1 LDQAKEIIGKTVEL
15 EFRLANDEDVTPE
28 TIAQRKQ
35 LAEKVRAEAVLN
47 PDQMVELYGNKA
59 SENIYAQ
66 TIS

>member
-1 LDQAKEIIGKTVEL
+1 L
-15 EFRLANDEDVTPE
+15 EFRLANDDDVTPE

-35 LAEKVRAEAVLN
+35 IAEKVRAEAVLN
-47 PDQMVELYGNKA
+47 PDKMVELYENQA

>member
-1 LDQAKEIIGKTVEL
+1 M
-15 EFRLANDEDVTPE
+15 EFRLANDDDVTPE

-47 PDQMVELYGNKA
+47 PDKMVEQYENKA

>member
-1 LDQAKEIIGKTVEL
+1 L
-15 EFRLANDEDVTPE
+15 EFRLANDDEVTPE

-47 PDQMVELYGNKA
+47 PDQMVETYENKA
-59 SENIYAQ
+59 SENIYAY